1 MNYYDE
7 EIPVNALAAGAATV
21 KPSPPPN
28 NAKVERIS
36 SRGSNGDKASAL
48 GSGRSVAVVGGNGLQ
63 RSMEMVGRPRQRT
76 MVSVAGQGFWP
87 WIIEMFEGSGMQ
99 NEDTKWKTA
108 KDILFWNHVDAPWVL
123 QQFSQDIYKGPGP
136 WSFEEFTLVGPE
148 GL

>member
-36 SRGSNGDKASAL
+36 SRGSNGDKASVL
-48 GSGRSVAVVGGNGLQ
+48 GSGRSVAAVGGNGGGGGAVQRAGSGNGLQ

-76 MVSVAGQGFWP
+76 MVSVAGQGCWP
-87 WIIEMFEGSGMQ
+87 WIMEM
-99 NEDTKWKTA
+99 
-108 KDILFWNHVDAPWVL
+108 V
-123 QQFSQDIYKGPGP
+123 
-136 WSFEEFTLVGPE
+136 
-148 GL
+148 